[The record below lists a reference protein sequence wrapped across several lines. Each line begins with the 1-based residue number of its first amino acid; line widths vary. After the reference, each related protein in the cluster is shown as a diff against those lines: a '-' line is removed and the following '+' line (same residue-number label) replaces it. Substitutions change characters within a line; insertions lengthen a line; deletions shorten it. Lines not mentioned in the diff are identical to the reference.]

1 MSASSLAQAASGQP
15 GLASGRSATPGTP
28 RAGQPGLE
36 TWRTPLESPVAH
48 DDGHLP
54 QALPIGSSVAQG
66 PSPEPAETSKE
77 TTMAK
82 YKLSG
87 NQTFAATRVRTFPDR
102 HNRLDQEGLRVFS
115 REHPM
120 PLPAVDPD
128 PTGGRNGYIAD
139 AVADRK
145 ILPALRR
152 PRA

>member
-28 RAGQPGLE
+28 EAGPGLE

-77 TTMAK
+77 TLQVT
-82 YKLSG
+82 
-87 NQTFAATRVRTFPDR
+87 
-102 HNRLDQEGLRVFS
+102 DQPGWQS
-115 REHPM
+115 
-120 PLPAVDPD
+120 A
-128 PTGGRNGYIAD
+128 
-139 AVADRK
+139 
-145 ILPALRR
+145 
-152 PRA
+152 